1 MKTPDERPTVDSHR
15 QPTLFRRQFA
25 RGAGAGALAAVAG
38 CLGSDGDEEETTVR
52 VASRL
57 TPESVDPIND
67 GTILRRIGLI
77 ESLVT
82 VDFDSALAP
91 SLATEWT
98 VDDDDRTWVFEL
110 RDGVQFHDGTE
121 LSASAAVTSLERS
134 FSEPALTDIPVESV
148 SARGDHALEVTT
160 ERPFAPLP
168 AHLARHE
175 TALLSPDS
183 YNEDGSIETP
193 YATGPFALDSWQPED
208 HVTVSRNDDYYG
220 TVPTVDTAV
229 YKSVPDNQTRALTL
243 ENREVEMAQ
252 VLPASAV
259 DTLEAAD
266 GIEVEI
272 YEIPRMRCAQFNT
285 RFAPFDDQRV
295 RQAASKAIDRE
306 LIAEELLDGLI
317 DPAIG
322 PYPPSVEWANDDLEP
337 HRYDPDR
344 AAELLEEAGWT
355 GSDVRKKD
363 GEELS
368 VTIVTYPNRPALPD
382 IAEVLQS
389 QLGAVGF
396 DADVEIWEV
405 SAIHDQ
411 AADEAEIVIWSAN
424 VHGWPADPDRLSYMF
439 HSEEGGLHHGYDNP
453 EVDDLLEEGQEAV
466 DDFDR
471 RKEMYDE
478 VQRITMEEVPVT
490 YFTYYEMIVG
500 RLEELRGYDHHPTE
514 YSFHLENVT
523 LE

>member
-1 MKTPDERPTVDSHR
+1 MDTSPEKTNSNRSR
-15 QPTLFRRQFA
+15 KLSRRQFTLT
-25 RGAGAGALAAVAG
+25 AGAGTLAAVAG
-38 CLGSDGDEEETTVR
+38 CLGSNGDDEETTVR

-82 VDFDSALAP
+82 VDFESELAP

-110 RDGVQFHDGTE
+110 RDDVQFHDGTE

-134 FSEPALTDIPVESV
+134 FDEAALEDIPVESV
-148 SARGDHALEVTT
+148 GTRDEYALEITT

-183 YNEDGSIETP
+183 YDEDSSIETP
-193 YATGPFALDSWQPED
+193 YATGPFSLDSWQAEE
-208 HVTVSRNDDYYG
+208 HVTVRRNDDYHG
-220 TVPTVDTAV
+220 TVPTIDAAV
-229 YKSVPDNQTRALTL
+229 YESVPDNQTRTLSL
-243 ENREVEMAQ
+243 ENGDVEMAQ
-252 VLPASAV
+252 VLPTSAV
-259 DTLEAAD
+259 DTLEAAE
-266 GIEVEI
+266 GIEVEV
-272 YEIPRMRCAQFNT
+272 YDIPRMRCAQFNT

-317 DPAIG
+317 DPAVG
-322 PYPPSVEWANDDLEP
+322 PYPPFVEWANDDLEP

-355 GSDVRKKD
+355 GEDVRIKD
-363 GEELS
+363 SEELS
-368 VTIVTYPNRPALPD
+368 VTIVTYPDRPALPD
-382 IAEVLQS
+382 IAEVLQE

-411 AADEAEIVIWSAN
+411 AAEGAEIVIWSAN

-453 EVDDLLEEGQEAV
+453 EVDELLEAGQEAV

-471 RKEMYDE
+471 RKEIYDE
-478 VQRITMEEVPVT
+478 VQQITMEEVPVT

-500 RLEELRGYDHHPTE
+500 RLEELRGYEHHPTE
-514 YSFHLENVT
+514 YSFHLEDVT